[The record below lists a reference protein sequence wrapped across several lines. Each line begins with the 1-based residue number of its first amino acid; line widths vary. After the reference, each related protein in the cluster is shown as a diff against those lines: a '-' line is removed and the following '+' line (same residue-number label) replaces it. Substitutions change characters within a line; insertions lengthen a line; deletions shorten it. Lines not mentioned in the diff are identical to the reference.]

1 MRRRASLAILALV
14 LALTTF
20 SVMVIWP
27 DQPHRYLPGFVPWP
41 SGNGLEIGDLDRKV
55 MRLGL
60 DLKGGTYVLL
70 EADTSDVDDVDQAL
84 GVTRDI
90 IEGRVNRFGV
100 SESEIQ
106 IEGENRI
113 AVQLPGI
120 EPDEARELVG
130 KTAQLEFREPRLGDL
145 SEIICR
151 GNDGTEFSVPLIQ
164 TRFNSALDP
173 PAYSCATSDGQLG
186 EMVWDSA
193 VCRGDPCGGLA
204 GAPLTGRLL
213 RPNAAVISD
222 PTSPTGLSVTIEFDR
237 EGGVVFDDVTG
248 RLTNFPLGIFLDDEL
263 VSAPIVQTRIP
274 DGRSVINGLE
284 VNEAQRL
291 VAQLNAGA
299 LPLELRPIQE
309 TEIDATLGDD
319 TLRLSV
325 QAGIIGI
332 LAVMAFMILYYRLPG
347 LLAALALGIYGAV
360 VLMIFKIGPVVGPV
374 TITLA
379 GIAAFVLSVGMAVD
393 ANILV
398 FERMKEELRIGRSL
412 RAAVESG
419 FNRAWTSIRDS
430 NVATLIICII
440 LWWFG
445 DQFNAA
451 LVKGF
456 ALTLGIGVV
465 VSMFS
470 AIIVTRTFL
479 RLLVGTPL
487 GRRSWP
493 FGVGH
498 TRAEEPGGVG
508 DSGAILGSGIK
519 KRSFTINFVRR
530 RHFFYLISLAIIV
543 PGVVSLL
550 IPPSLKPGIE
560 FSSGATFTV
569 GFEDRKIEEE
579 DIRGVL
585 DGLGHSEAR
594 VQQTGE
600 GSFIVRTN
608 ELSGTTSSP
617 PVGPAPSSERDIIEV
632 SLIEELGPLV
642 DRDGEVSN
650 GFQNFNSVSE
660 IVSREIGRDATFA
673 VLAAAGA
680 ILLYITF
687 QFRNVPKAYRYGF
700 AALLAVGHDTLIILG
715 VFSILGKAFD
725 IEINTMFITGLLTI
739 IGFSVHD
746 TIVVFDRLRENVTL
760 NPDISF
766 HQVVNG
772 SLTET
777 FSRSLNTSITLLF
790 TILALLLLGGS
801 SINSFLLVLLIGVI
815 AGTYS
820 SIFVATQ
827 LLVSW
832 ESGDSSRLIKR
843 LFPAFVRSE
852 T

>member
-1 MRRRASLAILALV
+1 MRRRASLAIVALV
-14 LALTTF
+14 LGLAVF
-20 SVMVIWP
+20 SVIVIWP

-41 SGNGLEIGDLDRKV
+41 SGNGLEIGGLDREA

-84 GVTRDI
+84 KVTRDI

-130 KTAQLEFREPRLGDL
+130 KTAQLEFREPRLGEL

-151 GNDGTEFSVPLIQ
+151 GDGGTEFSVPLIQ
-164 TRFNSALDP
+164 TRFNGALDP
-173 PAYSCATSDGQLG
+173 PAYSCATSDGQVG

-193 VCRGDPCGGLA
+193 VCRGERCRDLTGTV
-204 GAPLTGRLL
+204 LTGRLL
-213 RPNAAVISD
+213 RPNAVVISD
-222 PTSPTGLSVTIEFDR
+222 PTSPTGLSVTIEFNR
-237 EGGVVFDDVTG
+237 EGGVVFEDVTG

-360 VLMIFKIGPVVGPV
+360 VLMIFKLGPIVGPV

-465 VSMFS
+465 VSMLS
-470 AIIVTRTFL
+470 AIIVTRTLL
-479 RLLVGTPL
+479 RLLVG
-487 GRRSWP
+487 RSWARNSWL
-493 FGVGH
+493 FGAGH
-498 TRAEEPGGVG
+498 SRAKQTGGAS
-508 DSGAILGSGIK
+508 DSGAILSSGIK

-569 GFEDRKIEEE
+569 AFEDRNIEEE
-579 DIRGVL
+579 DIRGAL
-585 DGLGHSEAR
+585 GGLGHSEAR

-608 ELSGTTSSP
+608 ELSGTASSP
-617 PVGPAPSSERDIIEV
+617 PIGPAPSSERDIIEI
-632 SLIEELGPLV
+632 SLIEELGPLIG
-642 DRDGEVSN
+642 RDGEVSN

-715 VFSILGKAFD
+715 AFSILGKVFD

-746 TIVVFDRLRENVTL
+746 TIVVFDRLREKRD
-760 NPDISF
+760 P
-766 HQVVNG
+766 
-772 SLTET
+772 
-777 FSRSLNTSITLLF
+777 
-790 TILALLLLGGS
+790 
-801 SINSFLLVLLIGVI
+801 
-815 AGTYS
+815 
-820 SIFVATQ
+820 
-827 LLVSW
+827 
-832 ESGDSSRLIKR
+832 ESG
-843 LFPAFVRSE
+843 FAVRSSCKW
-852 T
+852 